1 MKDGDIVKVIP
12 TGQYAIIHAIN
23 ERNPHCLVNV
33 YLFDEDIYKAISVF
47 DLEFV
52 SDSSEC
58 NDDFSDDSESPKNEE

>member
-12 TGQYAIIHAIN
+12 TGQYGIIHAIN
-23 ERNPHCLVNV
+23 ERNPRCLVNV

-58 NDDFSDDSESPKNEE
+58 NDDSIDDSEPPKNEE